1 MQPNKFMRS
10 ATFERTLANTEM
22 RTVPMSV
29 SSDTADILRYVG
41 NQIGYERLLH
51 DSLDNIDLSRFPAE
65 SGGPLLLDHN
75 PSYDNLVGRFFVTGV
90 DGGKLRGY
98 ARFDTSARSEEA
110 FQKVLNGTL
119 VDTSISYHYDPTAAK
134 VDKTAPK
141 RDYPTFDI
149 SSWILE
155 EVSLVP
161 VPADVNT
168 GVGRSATEV
177 EERAIE
183 VVIVSITE
191 EEDEAAE
198 PAGEEIPCLDPA
210 TCTDETPCAVCAA
223 RCGPRSA
230 SPSTNGR
237 KAETTEV
244 TMSDQIVAASTPA
257 NPATEIL
264 QLRNIAAAL
273 GKGREA
279 EEILAAQPLE
289 AARGLITNLLASAPA
304 LTPGVNVELSTKEQ
318 KEYSYARAILN
329 QSLRQDGQSGAR
341 GFEDEVSETIAKSLP
356 AGYKS
361 RGGVFV
367 PMSTRAAL
375 DSATGTAGAELKYTE
390 FGGELIELLRNM
402 STVIGSGARVLQ
414 GLQGNV
420 SFPRQA
426 GAATGYWLGE
436 NGATP
441 ATESEISF
449 SSVTLAPKTLMAT
462 TAFSRQLLTQSV
474 LAVEPLVRQDL
485 ALIHAL
491 AIDKAALHG
500 TGANSQPTGI
510 YRTTGVSTKAM
521 GGVPTFGKIQDMISA
536 LASSN
541 ALRGN
546 PSFLT
551 TPGMAGLLAQT
562 LVAQAAGSK
571 MIWEGAYDNGTL
583 NGYGAKA
590 SNQVSALM
598 NTLVDSGS
606 SEHGIIFGNWQD
618 LLLGFWGAMEVVTD
632 VYSQKKYGNI
642 EVTSWQLCD
651 IELRH
656 PQSFCVATGALLS

>member
-10 ATFERTLANTEM
+10 ATFDRAAANTEM

-41 NQIGYERLLH
+41 SQIGYERLLH
-51 DSLDNIDLSRFPAE
+51 DSLDNIDLTRFPAE
-65 SGGPLLLDHN
+65 SGGPLLLDHS

-98 ARFDTSARSEEA
+98 AKFDTSARSEEA

-119 VDTSISYHYDPTAAK
+119 VDTSIAYHYDPTAAK

-161 VPADVNT
+161 VPADTTT
-168 GVGRSATEV
+168 GVGRSD
-177 EERAIE
+177 IE

-191 EEDEAAE
+191 EEAEAAE
-198 PAGEEIPCLDPA
+198 PAGEELPCLDPA

-223 RCGPRSA
+223 RCEPRSTT
-230 SPSTNGR
+230 TNGR
-237 KAETTEV
+237 KADPTEV
-244 TMSDQIVAASTPA
+244 SMTDSIVAASTPA
-257 NPATEIL
+257 NPANEIL
-264 QLRNIAAAL
+264 QLRSIAAAL

-304 LTPGVNVELSTKEQ
+304 LTPGVNVELSTKER

-329 QSLRQDGQSGAR
+329 QSLRQEGQSSAR

-436 NGATP
+436 NGSTP
-441 ATESEISF
+441 VTESEIAF

-500 TGANSQPTGI
+500 TGSNSQPTGI
-510 YRTTGVSTKAM
+510 YRTTGVSTQPM
-521 GGVPTFGKIQDMISA
+521 GGVPTFGKLQDMISA
-536 LASSN
+536 LAASN

-571 MIWEGAYDNGTL
+571 MIWDGPYDNATV
-583 NGYGAKA
+583 NGYSAKA
-590 SNQVSALM
+590 TNQVSALM
-598 NTLVDSGS
+598 DTLVDTGS

-618 LLLGFWGAMEVVTD
+618 LLLGFWGAMEVVSD
-632 VYSQKKYGNI
+632 IYAQKKLGNI

-656 PQSFCVATGALLS
+656 PQSFSVATGATLS